1 MQVSWEGD
9 FKIPECN
16 FEVAVAGWVFNSYVT
31 KEFVLG
37 PHTIKVMCLQAS
49 SSE

>member
-1 MQVSWEGD
+1 MQ
-9 FKIPECN
+9 